1 MSFYWKF
8 VDTLVY
14 NIATI
19 SAIIVGLTQFLIRAY
34 KENDGASKVRKGI
47 NQSLLFVNKV
57 TSNVYELVNANALP
71 VQDVKVTKTTKRR
84 SA

>member
-14 NIATI
+14 NVATI

-34 KENDGASKVRKGI
+34 KENDGANKVRKGI

-71 VQDVKVTKTTKRR
+71 VQEVKVTKTSKRR